1 MPYYK
6 YKDFKQACGN
16 DTYNVIPI
24 DDVLRNAR
32 EKFNLNTKSQLLE
45 FIHYDGLEDLKF
57 VNTKDWENNPDPANT
72 IKVYAYEFRTM
83 GKLGYIAFMYNK
95 NTQKWLIKSFHLS
108 KNRNMAMFLAFEK
121 AKRIKMEEGDE

>member
-108 KNRNMAMFLAFEK
+108 KNRNMAMFLAFKK